1 MPSISNTPAPLVG
14 GLVASRHGH
23 ARTPPSSAPAIS
35 TGASATAAEPLAS
48 AIAAALTQLG
58 LIPDTHLASTDAAA
72 STNGAPPTFASP
84 HAQQIQRYR
93 NLTPAFSGLAQVL
106 SDRSGQTPAATSGL
120 ASSFQSLWASLGAA
134 SADAS
139 GNAIPSLPTFL
150 NALARNLSESG
161 VTGLR
166 GVFVDTV
173 A

>member
-1 MPSISNTPAPLVG
+1 MPSISNAPSPLVG

-23 ARTPPSSAPAIS
+23 ARTPPPSAPAVS

-58 LIPDTHLASTDAAA
+58 LIPDIHQASADAAA
-72 STNGAPPTFASP
+72 SASNLPPALASP
-84 HAQQIQRYR
+84 HAQQIQQYR

-106 SDRSGQTPAATSGL
+106 SDRSGHAPMATHGL
-120 ASSFQSLWASLGAA
+120 ASTFQSLWTSL
-134 SADAS
+134 DAS
-139 GNAIPSLPTFL
+139 SGDASSSTIPSLPSFL
-150 NALARNLSESG
+150 NALARKLSESG